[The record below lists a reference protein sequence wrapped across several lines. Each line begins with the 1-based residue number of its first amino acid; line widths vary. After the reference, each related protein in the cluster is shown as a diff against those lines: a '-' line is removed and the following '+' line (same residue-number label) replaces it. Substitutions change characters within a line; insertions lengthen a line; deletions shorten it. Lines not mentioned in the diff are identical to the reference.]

1 MKLYLRWFFM
11 SAILWAL
18 IIGLYLA
25 GTSFGAD
32 ISGPSTFEACPNP
45 PQLIRL
51 STTVEEG
58 HTVKWTFVS
67 PRGYDHQLY
76 NNGQSVSFPSPCKSQ
91 LITVLLIDTW
101 VDEDGTFIQEN
112 YHDVVIGD
120 FKPDKPDNP
129 DPVDPIDPV
138 DPDPVDPLDPEIPEV
153 PEGLN
158 GIARVAF
165 VESRKI
171 QSYTN
176 KVENLADA
184 YGSIASSIVAGGLH
198 GFEEIELAIRAATKD
213 ALGEDLEKWDDWTK
227 EIENKF
233 RELNSVDVMTTDKDI
248 AEQCRN
254 VEEGLRG
261 VPTTSESAASV
272 NSSTETPYASKG
284 GQLQSFAA
292 DSKPFVEEPSITEPT
307 ITEDGTAD
315 ERFKVTKK
323 DGNRYVTDAKTNL
336 TYLVDEVTSTFCIGG
351 ICYKVN

>member
-1 MKLYLRWFFM
+1 MRVNWRLFVVM
-11 SAILWAL
+11 SVILWAL
-18 IIGLYLA
+18 IIWA
-25 GTSFGAD
+25 GCNVFAAD

-67 PRGYDHQLY
+67 PRNYDHQLY

-101 VDEDGTFIQEN
+101 VDADGTYIQEQ

-120 FKPDKPDNP
+120 FKPDEPDK
-129 DPVDPIDPV
+129 PVDPDPIDPVDPV
-138 DPDPVDPLDPEIPEV
+138 DPDPVDPVVPEV

-165 VESRKI
+165 VESRSI
-171 QSYTN
+171 ESYTT
-176 KVENLADA
+176 KVDDLADA
-184 YGSIASSIVAGGLH
+184 YSSIASSIVAGGLH
-198 GFEEIELAIRAATKD
+198 GFQEIELAIRAATKD
-213 ALGEDLEKWDDWTK
+213 ALGEDLDKWSGWTK

-233 RELNSVDVMTTDKDI
+233 RELNSVGVMTTDKDI

-272 NSSTETPYASKG
+272 NSSTETPHASQG
-284 GQLQSFAA
+284 RQLQSFAA
-292 DSKPFVEEPSITEPT
+292 DSKSSIVRDSTV
-307 ITEDGTAD
+307 D
-315 ERFKVTKK
+315 ERFKITEK
-323 DGNRYVTDAKTNL
+323 DGNKYVTDAKTNL
-336 TYLVDEVTSTFCIGG
+336 TYLVDKDTNTFCIGE

>member
-1 MKLYLRWFFM
+1 MRVYYRWFFM
-11 SAILWAL
+11 SAILWAF
-18 IIGLYLA
+18 ILYVFA
-25 GTSFGAD
+25 ICAECNVFAAD
-32 ISGPSTFEACPNP
+32 ISGPNTFEACPNP

-67 PRGYDHQLY
+67 PRNYDHQLY
-76 NNGQSVSFPSPCKSQ
+76 NSGLSVSFPSPCTSQ

-101 VDEDGTFIQEN
+101 VDADGTYIQEQ

-120 FKPDKPDNP
+120 FRPDKPV
-129 DPVDPIDPV
+129 DPDPIDPV
-138 DPDPVDPLDPEIPEV
+138 DPDPIDPVVPVI

-171 QSYTN
+171 PSYTN
-176 KVENLADA
+176 KVNDLADA
-184 YGSIASSIVAGGLH
+184 YSSIASSIVAGGLH

-213 ALGEDLEKWDDWTK
+213 ALGEDLEKWSDWTT

-233 RELNSVDVMTTDKDI
+233 RELHSVGVMTTDKDI

-261 VPTTSESAASV
+261 EVTTNESAASS
-272 NSSTETPYASKG
+272 NSSPESSSRREKQVQPMS
-284 GQLQSFAA
+284 A
-292 DSKPFVEEPSITEPT
+292 DSNGSAGSNAKITEA
-307 ITEDGTAD
+307 GTTD
-315 ERFKVTKK
+315 ERFKVTQKQ
-323 DGNRYVTDAKTNL
+323 GNKYVTDTRTNL
-336 TYLVDEVTSTFCIGG
+336 TYLVDEATSMFCIGG
-351 ICYKVN
+351 ICYKVE

>member
-1 MKLYLRWFFM
+1 MRIHIKW
-11 SAILWAL
+11 W
-18 IIGLYLA
+18 IGLAVFWSLMIWGGCVA
-25 GTSFGAD
+25 FGAD
-32 ISGPSTFEACPNP
+32 ISGPSTFEACPKP

-67 PRGYDHQLY
+67 PRDYDHQLY
-76 NNGQSVSFPSPCKSQ
+76 NNGQSVSFPAPCKSQ

-101 VDEDGTFIQEN
+101 VDADGTYIQEQ

-120 FKPDKPDNP
+120 FKPDEPDKPV
-129 DPVDPIDPV
+129 DPDPIDPV
-138 DPDPVDPLDPEIPEV
+138 DPVDPSPVDPVV

-171 QSYTN
+171 TSYTN
-176 KVENLADA
+176 KVDDLADA
-184 YGSIASSIVAGGLH
+184 YSSIASSIVAGGLH

-213 ALGEDLEKWDDWTK
+213 ALGEDLDKWSGWTK

-233 RELNSVDVMTTDKDI
+233 RELNSVGVMTTDKDI

-272 NSSTETPYASKG
+272 NSSTETPHASQG

-292 DSKPFVEEPSITEPT
+292 DSKSSIVRDSTV
-307 ITEDGTAD
+307 D
-315 ERFKVTKK
+315 ERFKITEK
-323 DGNRYVTDAKTNL
+323 DGNKYVTDAKTNL
-336 TYLVDEVTSTFCIGG
+336 TYLVDKDTNTFCIGE
-351 ICYKVN
+351 ICCKVK